1 LCSDAVKRQELP
13 RILDMHDGE
22 LEAEQEHTD
31 EITATPEIFLV
42 KDFRR
47 AEIEKESFG
56 CVFFLLVLYLFCCGC
71 STERVWDV
79 LFEALLHY
87 VVSVR

>member
-1 LCSDAVKRQELP
+1 
-13 RILDMHDGE
+13 MHDGE

-56 CVFFLLVLYLFCCGC
+56 CVFFVGFVFILCGC
-71 STERVWDV
+71 
-79 LFEALLHY
+79 F
-87 VVSVR
+87 